1 MIIWRNELRP
11 SEFGAA
17 AGTIP
22 FGPVEITRVEEL
34 GALTHIWFRP
44 VPATESV
51 AGRQD
56 LSCGDPGPCVNGP
69 DSHQWLISC
78 QEDRS

>member
-1 MIIWRNELRP
+1 MGDESWAELARNSREALR
-11 SEFGAA
+11 
-17 AGTIP
+17 
-22 FGPVEITRVEEL
+22 L
-34 GALTHIWFRP
+34 